1 VKPPTSTR
9 GTRVLDELGTRY
21 EVVEYLYAR
30 KGAGRAADAVGWAES
45 QVVKT
50 LVVETGARSFHFVL
64 IPADRDL
71 STRKLGRLLGSSSV
85 ALASVREAER
95 LTGYV
100 EGGISP
106 FGSYT
111 RLPVVLEERLLE
123 SDRVL
128 VNGGHRGVLVA
139 LDPWDLQQ
147 ALEAAVEDVVT

>member
-1 VKPPTSTR
+1 VKLPTNTR

-21 EVVEYLYAR
+21 EVVEYLYTR
-30 KGAGRAADAVGWAES
+30 KGAGRAADAVGWDES

-64 IPADRDL
+64 VPADRDL
-71 STRKLGRLLGSSSV
+71 STRKLGRLLEVTSA
-85 ALASVREAER
+85 ALASVRDAER

-111 RLPVVLEERLLE
+111 RLPVIMEERLLE
-123 SDRVL
+123 CDRVL
-128 VNGGHRGVLVA
+128 VNAGHRGVLVA

-147 ALEAAVEDVVT
+147 ALDAGVEDVVS